1 MIKGFYS
8 AVSAMVV
15 NAARQQTLSHNIANL
30 DTPGF
35 KQVLSTITD
44 FMPDQAV
51 YSAQNSPN
59 SSALDYLGTMGL
71 GTQVGKQHIDFT
83 EGAMQET
90 GNSLDFAIQ
99 GNGFFRVKT
108 PDGERY
114 TRDGRFIRD
123 ADNNLVTVD
132 GNKVLDSTGQEITLP
147 EGDVVASAD
156 GTLTVNGTQ
165 AAQLGFGI
173 FNNPDQEL
181 QHTEGNLFTG
191 PAASTSQ
198 DVAQVS
204 QGYLEASNADPSKLM
219 TQLVEVARSYEAAQK
234 IVQNQDELL
243 GKTIASLG
251 RIG

>member
-1 MIKGFYS
+1 MIKGLYS
-8 AVSAMVV
+8 AASAMVV
-15 NAARQQTLSHNIANL
+15 NAARQQVLSHNIANL

-35 KQVLSTITD
+35 KQVLSTVTD

-51 YSAQNSPN
+51 YSAQNSPK
-59 SSALDYLGTMGL
+59 SSALDYLGTLGL
-71 GTQVGKQHIDFT
+71 GSQLGKDHIDFT
-83 EGAMQET
+83 EGAMQQT

-108 PDGERY
+108 ADGERY

-123 ADNNLVTVD
+123 ANNTLVTVD

-147 EGDVVASAD
+147 EGDVVAAAD

-165 AAQLGFGI
+165 AAQLGFGV
-173 FNNPDQEL
+173 FTNPDQEL
-181 QHTEGNLFTG
+181 QHTDGNLFTG
-191 PAASTSQ
+191 PAASTSTE
-198 DVAQVS
+198 VAQVS
-204 QGYLEASNADPSKLM
+204 QGYLEASNADPSQLM
-219 TQLVEVARSYEAAQK
+219 TQLVEVGRSYEAAQK
-234 IVQNQDELL
+234 LVQNQDELL